1 MTLLFCW
8 PKLCGLST
16 IIIDFYFQPF
26 VNGEINLENII
37 VDGET
42 HRGKLIAK
50 EVNWPV
56 SKSNISLISIRTM
69 APEVL
74 KDKSTTALP
83 ASDIWSLSARY
94 SLMRKKYDWSKLK
107 NFINEKFRNYSLF
120 LSAFYLIMWLM
131 KWPKTFEKIAILK
144 KW

>member
-1 MTLLFCW
+1 M
-8 PKLCGLST
+8 
-16 IIIDFYFQPF
+16 
-26 VNGEINLENII
+26 NGEINLENII

-94 SLMRKKYDWSKLK
+94 SLMRKKYDSSKLK
-107 NFINEKFRNYSLF
+107 NFINEKF
-120 LSAFYLIMWLM
+120 
-131 KWPKTFEKIAILK
+131 
-144 KW
+144 

>member
-1 MTLLFCW
+1 M
-8 PKLCGLST
+8 
-16 IIIDFYFQPF
+16 
-26 VNGEINLENII
+26 NGEINLENII

-83 ASDIWSLSARY
+83 ASDLWSLCARFGSY
-94 SLMRKKYDWSKLK
+94 SSPLSR
-107 NFINEKFRNYSLF
+107 NFLAVLILSYLNSNQCLF
-120 LSAFYLIMWLM
+120 HLI
-131 KWPKTFEKIAILK
+131 FKIIT
-144 KW
+144 

>member
-1 MTLLFCW
+1 MRFEHNHYRL
-8 PKLCGLST
+8 
-16 IIIDFYFQPF
+16 IYFQPF

-83 ASDIWSLSARY
+83 ASDIWSLSAR
-94 SLMRKKYDWSKLK
+94 
-107 NFINEKFRNYSLF
+107 
-120 LSAFYLIMWLM
+120 
-131 KWPKTFEKIAILK
+131 
-144 KW
+144 